1 MAHEGCLWPR
11 GYRKGQVRTSLLEGD
26 YGMAEDLLWK
36 GDVEAFGRQK
46 EEVAREAH
54 QKRASHHMEGYLWR

>member
-1 MAHEGCLWPR
+1 
-11 GYRKGQVRTSLLEGD
+11 
-26 YGMAEDLLWK
+26 MAEALLWK

-54 QKRASHHMEGYLWR
+54 QKRASHNMEGYYYGVN